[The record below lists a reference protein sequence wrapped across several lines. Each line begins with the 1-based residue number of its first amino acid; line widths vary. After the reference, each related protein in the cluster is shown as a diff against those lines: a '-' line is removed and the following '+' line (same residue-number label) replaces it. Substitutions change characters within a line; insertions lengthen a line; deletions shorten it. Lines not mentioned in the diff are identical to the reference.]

1 MDTRLILIF
10 LGVVLL
16 VLFLLWRVRKPK
28 DASNEATAPKSRLKG
43 VDGVGG
49 LTEEKA
55 PEYKI
60 AMNPG
65 QGKPTVYAL
74 QTCRHCVK
82 MREFLGENNIEYD
95 IIYVDSF
102 VSEAKE
108 NIMEKVRQ
116 LNPRGSYP
124 TLVATD
130 GRVVVGYREQLMRE
144 VLLNDSGNA
153 A

>member
-16 VLFLLWRVRKPK
+16 VLVLFWRVRKPK
-28 DASNEATAPKSRLKG
+28 GSGEGSATKSRVKG
-43 VDGVGG
+43 VDGIAG

-65 QGKPTVYAL
+65 QDKPTVYAL

-95 IIYVDSF
+95 VIYVDSF

-108 NIMEKVRQ
+108 HIMEKVRQ

-144 VLLNDSGNA
+144 VLLNDAGDA